1 MVNPETGEPEDI
13 ECSVADMEVLK
24 QENWIMVFT
33 PNKNSIISGRDHSG
47 QGGGHGSNNL
57 SKRKQRAADFKARIE
72 TKKAERKRR
81 RDERE
86 NEQPRNGQ
94 HGAKR

>member
-1 MVNPETGEPEDI
+1 VRYRMVNPETGEPEDI

-47 QGGGHGSNNL
+47 QGGGHGTSDAWKDTLRRIKANNPK
-57 SKRKQRAADFKARIE
+57 STIDV
-72 TKKAERKRR
+72 
-81 RDERE
+81 
-86 NEQPRNGQ
+86 
-94 HGAKR
+94 